1 MDFKNINKMKTTNK
15 IKLIVVLCVAMQ
27 LTESCKKF
35 LQVNP
40 EERILESAYYTNQ
53 AQAFS
58 ALTAVYDMV
67 GNQSSGYLTKTD
79 IMNVASDDHFAGG
92 ANSSDIGDLQS
103 IAKYSF
109 TQSAQNGAVSY
120 LWNKGFTGV
129 YRANVFLKHIT
140 STQMDATL
148 KARYVAEAKL
158 LRAYFYFDLVRY
170 FKNIPLT
177 LEPIDP
183 SAIYTVVQV
192 PPATI
197 YKQIIQDLKDA
208 QTSLPTT
215 VPAATEGGRVTLGI
229 DHALLA
235 RVYMWQKDYT
245 NALTELALVNGPAP
259 GVSASVY
266 GYKLI
271 PNFGDLWKPNNKFNS
286 ESIFEIVFNSTSNG
300 SWSTVGGTEGN
311 LECILVGPRNYTPL
325 KSTAPDYVSGWS
337 GQPFTDDFWNLIHYD
352 PRNAATVANCDS
364 LEANGIITYLHA
376 YQNTGHFIEKFAGRT
391 STKAAT
397 GQLELNFPIDM
408 YEIRLADMYLL
419 EAEALLASGADVSA
433 GSRAYAL
440 FNAVRARVK
449 LGPIAVTLD
458 NIKKER
464 RLELA
469 GEGQRWLDLVRWGDA
484 GTVLASKGFV
494 AGRNEIFPV
503 PQSELNNTKLQ
514 QSKEWGGSL

>member
-1 MDFKNINKMKTTNK
+1 MRNKLT
-15 IKLIVVLCVAMQ
+15 LIVALLAGVQ
-27 LTESCKKF
+27 LLGSCKKY
-35 LQVNP
+35 LAVNP
-40 EERILESAYYTNQ
+40 EERILESDYYTNQ
-53 AQAFS
+53 AQAF
-58 ALTAVYDMV
+58 AGLVAVYDMV

-79 IMNVASDDHFAGG
+79 IMNVASDDHLAGG

-103 IAKYSF
+103 VAKYTY
-109 TQSAQNGAVSY
+109 TQSAQNGAVTY
-120 LWNKGFTGV
+120 LWNKGFTGI

-140 STQMDATL
+140 TVSMDATL
-148 KARYVAEAKL
+148 KARYIAEAKL

-183 SAIYTVVQV
+183 SNIYTITQAA
-192 PPATI
+192 PADV

-208 QTSLPTT
+208 QAALPAT
-215 VPAATEGGRVTLGI
+215 VVAATDGGRVTLGI
-229 DHALLA
+229 DHALLG
-235 RVYMWQKDYT
+235 RVYMWQKDYA
-245 NALTELALVNGPAP
+245 NAIAELALVNGTAP
-259 GVSASVY
+259 GVSASTY

-271 PNFGDLWKPNNKFNS
+271 PNFGDLWKVANKFNS
-286 ESIFEIVFNSTSNG
+286 ESVFEIVFNSTSNG

-337 GQPFTDDFWNLIHYD
+337 GQPFTDDFWSQIHYD

-364 LEANGIITYLHA
+364 LETNGIITYLHA
-376 YQNTGHFIEKFAGRT
+376 YQNTGHFIEKFAGRN
-391 STKAAT
+391 STKAVA

-419 EAEALLASGADVSA
+419 EAEAILASGGAVGT
-433 GSRAYAL
+433 GSRAYTL
-440 FNAVRARVK
+440 LNAVRARVG
-449 LGPIAVTLD
+449 LAPVAVTLP

-484 GTVLASKGFV
+484 ATLLSSKGFV
-494 AGRNEIFPV
+494 AGRNEIFPI

-514 QSKEWGGSL
+514 QSKEWGGTL